1 MGKIKSKQV
10 KRSVHA
16 LLEADIE
23 LSKDFEMNKKILGQE
38 MPSKKMRNKIFN
50 DCIRKMQSYVNI
62 AMSYTELK
70 KLAGTIEN
78 GLEQWFTCVLHPEIE
93 PTNNRAEREL
103 REFVVQRKIFGSLR
117 SEKGMVI
124 TETIM
129 SVLATWR
136 IRELN
141 TYSMLRTTLSS

>member
-1 MGKIKSKQV
+1 MT
-10 KRSVHA
+10 H
-16 LLEADIE
+16 LE
-23 LSKDFEMNKKILGQE
+23 SSQ
-38 MPSKKMRNKIFN
+38 SQ
-50 DCIRKMQSYVNI
+50 IRDDDNQRK
-62 AMSYTELK
+62 LK
-70 KLAGTIEN
+70 KPTLIEN
-78 GLEQWFTCVLHPEIE
+78 GLEQWFTCVLQPEIE